1 MLPVVRILAPNPSV
15 FTLEG
20 TNTWV
25 VGAAPALVIDPGPDE
40 ALHLREIVRTAGEV
54 AVILITH
61 DHPDHAPGA
70 DSLAALTGA
79 PVLAFRL
86 PGAERLRDG
95 QAVRGGGVML
105 TAIHAP
111 GHTSDHLVFHEPST
125 RSLFTGD
132 AVVGRGTSFIDPP
145 DGDLAAYL
153 RSLRRMQDL
162 HPKVIY
168 PGHGPIVVDA
178 AGKLEEYVEHRRDR
192 EEQVLSAIA
201 DGRVTVPAMV
211 ERIYADYP
219 KEVLP
224 LAARSVTAHL
234 IKLEAEGRLERSGH
248 GDDARYVIAEPRSC
262 ARCGRSVRGRARL
275 CGSCSLA
282 VLQGGD

>member
-1 MLPVVRILAPNPSV
+1 VLPVVRILAPNPSV